1 MQLVTQQFNG
11 IAFVLNP
18 YATSQFLRQDLFDR
32 QFQVRLHSQTEYVED
47 NPLDGTFWL
56 NEMTLVGHCGL
67 LADATTLAEAAVVQM
82 LNRSVPCHQDP
93 GCALDYVP
101 RRVVIN
107 DRFGN
112 LVLCGTVS
120 NGILGW
126 LKPVEDEAEAALR
139 KSIDA
144 LYAEAAFESGW
155 DNYSTAQGLREH
167 ARRLESRLVSPQWLP
182 HVLAHLAKLENTQST
197 VC

>member
-32 QFQVRLHSQTEYVED
+32 QFQVRLHSQTEYVD
-47 NPLDGTFWL
+47 DDPLEGTYWM
-56 NEMTLVGHCGL
+56 NEASLVGQCGL
-67 LADATTLAEAAVVQM
+67 LDDATPLAEAAVRHM
-82 LNRSVPCHQDP
+82 LNRSVPFHQDP
-93 GCALDYVP
+93 GRPLRFAP
-101 RRVVIN
+101 RRIVIN

-112 LVLCGTVS
+112 QVLYGTVN
-120 NGILGW
+120 NGTLGW
-126 LKPVEDEAEAALR
+126 LKPVEGEAESALR

-155 DNYSTAQGLREH
+155 DNYSTAQELREH
-167 ARRLESRLVSPQWLP
+167 ARCLERRLVSPQWLP